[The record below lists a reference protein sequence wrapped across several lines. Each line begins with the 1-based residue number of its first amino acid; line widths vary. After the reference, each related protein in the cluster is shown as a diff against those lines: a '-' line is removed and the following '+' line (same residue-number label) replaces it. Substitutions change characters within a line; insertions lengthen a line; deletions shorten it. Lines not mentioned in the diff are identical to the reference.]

1 MSTCFLGPPFN
12 ISGNRFLPEDT
23 FSFTLEFDNP
33 SDQNDI
39 LAYEWYL
46 DNVLMIEEGS
56 IQVTAKALTGK
67 HFIGVRVLNNQG
79 WSGLKEFDFYT
90 NVMPDLLVVEGPDTV
105 NEGDVATYEAYL
117 HFGNQEIVK
126 VTDKAVFSINTGGT
140 FDSNLLTTYN
150 DVTSF
155 EDKNAVVT
163 ASVYNVSGTKNLT
176 ILNTTKKYP
185 AVLVVDIFDV
195 STLNIG
201 ALIANPDVNNGQVL
215 AYTGNNFI
223 PANATPNDALIL
235 ASDYINNGSSLKWRF
250 QFNILKIVNQ
260 YPNIK
265 DFVFEVRARSNSA
278 RILYGA
284 YGLKTYDT
292 KMVMYGAP
300 GSFIPTV
307 TGGGNVGG
315 PVNYQTSVSAGA
327 NGNYNKDYL
336 LTILKFNFNVQ
347 NSILTVTKNS

>member
-1 MSTCFLGPPFN
+1 MSTCFLGPPFS
-12 ISGNRFLPEDT
+12 IIGNRFLPEDI
-23 FSFTLEFDNP
+23 FSFILEFDNP
-33 SDQNDI
+33 SDQDGI

-46 DNVLMIEEGS
+46 DDVLLIDEKS
-56 IQVTAKALTGK
+56 DQITSKASSGK
-67 HFIGVRVLNNQG
+67 HFIGVRVLNNLG
-79 WSGLKEFDFYT
+79 WSGLRKYDFYT
-90 NVMPDLLVVEGPDTV
+90 NVTPDLLVVEGPVSV

-117 HFGNQEIVK
+117 HFGNQEVVR
-126 VTDKAVFSINTGGT
+126 VTDKATFSINTGGI
-140 FDSNLLTTYN
+140 FDSNVLTTYN
-150 DVTSF
+150 DVASF
-155 EDKNAVVT
+155 EDKNAIVT

-195 STLNIG
+195 SALNVG
-201 ALIANPDVNNGQVL
+201 ALIANANVNNGQVL

-223 PANATPNDALIL
+223 PANVAPNDALIL

-265 DFVFEVRARSNSA
+265 DFVFEVRARSNSS

-284 YGLKTYDT
+284 YGLKTYDA

-336 LTILKFNFNVQ
+336 PTILKFNFNVQ